1 MENLLH
7 IPANAPHDFEQTV
20 DDIEIELEMDE
31 VLEDDYEPEMVD
43 EGDKEDMEEDSRA
56 RRGGKA
62 GRRGP
67 DLDWK
72 VAKEYDTK
80 EQFDESE

>member
-1 MENLLH
+1 
-7 IPANAPHDFEQTV
+7 
-20 DDIEIELEMDE
+20 MDE

-43 EGDKEDMEEDSRA
+43 EGDEEDDDMEEDSRA

-62 GRRGP
+62 GRRGS

-72 VAKEYDTK
+72 VANEYDTK